1 MSFRRSPNDFWTKYD
16 PSDMKLNPDLKEGAL
31 NRKGIN
37 VKRIKHM
44 ENEELKNYDM
54 VSAVKEALDFTEASC
69 GLELS
74 LPKFNADR

>member
-1 MSFRRSPNDFWTKYD
+1 
-16 PSDMKLNPDLKEGAL
+16 MKLNPDLKEGAL

-37 VKRIKHM
+37 LKRIKHM

-69 GLELS
+69 GLKFS
-74 LPKFNADR
+74 LPKLNADR

>member
-1 MSFRRSPNDFWTKYD
+1 
-16 PSDMKLNPDLKEGAL
+16 MKLNPDLKESAL

-54 VSAVKEALDFTEASC
+54 VSAVKEALDFTEALYQSLTPTGSINSC
-69 GLELS
+69 
-74 LPKFNADR
+74 

>member
-1 MSFRRSPNDFWTKYD
+1 MSFHRSPNDFWTKYD
-16 PSDMKLNPDLKEGAL
+16 PSDMKLNPDLKESAL

-37 VKRIKHM
+37 LKRIKHM

-69 GLELS
+69 GLEFS